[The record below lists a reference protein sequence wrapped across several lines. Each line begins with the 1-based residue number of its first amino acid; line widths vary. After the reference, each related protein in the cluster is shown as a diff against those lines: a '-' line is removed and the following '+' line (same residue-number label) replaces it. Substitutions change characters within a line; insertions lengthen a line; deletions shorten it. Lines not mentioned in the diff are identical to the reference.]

1 MAGYDFVVIGAGSAG
16 CAVANRLS
24 ENPNVKVFVIEAGG
38 GPEQIPE
45 PVWNPPEW
53 PSLLGSDI
61 DWKYQSIPQPGLRGR
76 QTNEPRGKLIGGS
89 SNLYLM
95 MHIRGHFSDFD
106 NWAYHGAL
114 GWSYQ
119 EVLPYLKKLENQE
132 DYPSDLAGH
141 GGPLQVNYAKLHDP
155 NPTSAAF
162 VDACLALGYPYTEDF
177 NGPNMEGVGWHHIN
191 IKDSKRHSMAAA
203 YLIPA
208 LSRPNVTLSA
218 NSQVSR
224 LLFDG
229 KKCIGVEYVQNG
241 ETKTVNV
248 NYEVIVCAGAIESP
262 KVLLV
267 SGIGNPTHLR
277 EHRIPVVAD
286 VPGVGEN
293 FHNHI
298 LTGLIYE
305 CSKPVPPGK
314 QNLSEAALFLKS
326 EPGWLGPD
334 LQLGFVHV
342 PFNIIVGQ
350 GYPNSVSILPGVVR
364 PLSRGWIR
372 LRSDNPLD
380 TPLINPNYLGVDSDT
395 QRLIKA
401 VKVAREIFATE
412 PLASWCKQELM
423 PGLDV
428 KTDEQLEDF
437 VRASGDSYHHQSGS
451 CKMGVDDLAV
461 VDPQLRVYG
470 VTGLRVADASV
481 MPFVPSGNCHTAIV
495 MIAERVCDM
504 IKKDHGLN

>member
-1 MAGYDFVVIGAGSAG
+1 
-16 CAVANRLS
+16 
-24 ENPNVKVFVIEAGG
+24 
-38 GPEQIPE
+38 
-45 PVWNPPEW
+45 
-53 PSLLGSDI
+53 
-61 DWKYQSIPQPGLRGR
+61 
-76 QTNEPRGKLIGGS
+76 
-89 SNLYLM
+89 
-95 MHIRGHFSDFD
+95 
-106 NWAYHGAL
+106 
-114 GWSYQ
+114 
-119 EVLPYLKKLENQE
+119 
-132 DYPSDLAGH
+132 
-141 GGPLQVNYAKLHDP
+141 
-155 NPTSAAF
+155 
-162 VDACLALGYPYTEDF
+162 
-177 NGPNMEGVGWHHIN
+177 
-191 IKDSKRHSMAAA
+191 
-203 YLIPA
+203 
-208 LSRPNVTLSA
+208 
-218 NSQVSR
+218 
-224 LLFDG
+224 
-229 KKCIGVEYVQNG
+229 
-241 ETKTVNV
+241 
-248 NYEVIVCAGAIESP
+248 
-262 KVLLV
+262 
-267 SGIGNPTHLR
+267 
-277 EHRIPVVAD
+277 
-286 VPGVGEN
+286 
-293 FHNHI
+293 
-298 LTGLIYE
+298 
-305 CSKPVPPGK
+305 
-314 QNLSEAALFLKS
+314 LKS